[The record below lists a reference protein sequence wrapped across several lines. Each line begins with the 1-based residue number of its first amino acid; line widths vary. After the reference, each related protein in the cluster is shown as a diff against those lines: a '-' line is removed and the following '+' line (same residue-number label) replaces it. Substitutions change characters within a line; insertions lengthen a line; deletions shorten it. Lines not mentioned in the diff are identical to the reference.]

1 MSLISFLCVVL
12 SPYCLESFS
21 QYQVCSEVVLLVT
34 RVSEPVSIQCPPLV
48 KDAVDSHS
56 GKTLAKAL
64 IYNDASESF
73 SVSLLV
79 RLPSRT
85 VG

>member
-1 MSLISFLCVVL
+1 MSLISFMCVVL

-34 RVSEPVSIQCPPLV
+34 RVSEPVQCPPLV

-56 GKTLAKAL
+56 GETLAKAL